1 MDQLANLSDPTL
13 IQTMVIPWAIK
24 IGVALAIFIIGR
36 WIAKWITSMVRR
48 VMTKANMDEML
59 VRFLGNIVYTVLLLA
74 VVMAALDHLGI
85 QTTSL
90 LAVFGAAGLAIGLA
104 LKDSLGNFSSGVML
118 ILFRPFK
125 VGDFIEAGGTS
136 GVVEEV
142 RMFATMFR
150 TGDNREVIVP
160 NSQIYGGTITNYS
173 ARDTRRIDMVFGIGY
188 GDDMAKAKQIIEDI
202 MKQDERILS
211 APAPA
216 IALGEQWRLL
226 AGARRPAGEGQ
237 AGVRRQRHQ
246 HPLPAT
252 RRAHPQR
259 RVAHGGPRRHRYPH
273 PACAADGQAGACCAA
288 PRRGY
293 IVRTEQLLHRGQ

>member
-24 IGVALAIFIIGR
+24 IGVALAIFILGR
-36 WIAKWITSMVRR
+36 WIAKWITSMIRR
-48 VMTKANMDEML
+48 VMTRADMDEML

-160 NSQIYGGTITNYS
+160 NSQIYGGTIINYS

-188 GDDMAKAKQIIEDI
+188 NDDMAKAKQLIEDI
-202 MKQDERILS
+202 MKQDERIL
-211 APAPA
+211 ADPAPA
-216 IALGEQWRLL
+216 IALGELGDNSVNFNVRPWVNSGDYWPVRADMLEKVKL
-226 AGARRPAGEGQ
+226 AFDANGISIPY
-237 AGVRRQRHQ
+237 
-246 HPLPAT
+246 
-252 RRAHPQR
+252 PQR
-259 RVAHGGPRRHRYPH
+259 DVHIHN
-273 PACAADGQAGACCAA
+273 AA
-288 PRRGY
+288 
-293 IVRTEQLLHRGQ
+293 

>member
-24 IGVALAIFIIGR
+24 IGVALAIFILGR

-48 VMTKANMDEML
+48 VMTKANMDDML

-160 NSQIYGGTITNYS
+160 NSQIYGGTIINYS
-173 ARDTRRIDMVFGIGY
+173 ARATRRIDMVFGIGY
-188 GDDMAKAKQIIEDI
+188 NDDMAKAKQIIEDI
-202 MKQDERILS
+202 MKQDERIL
-211 APAPA
+211 ADPAPA
-216 IALGEQWRLL
+216 IALGELGDNSVNFNVRPWVNSGDYWPVRADLL
-226 AGARRPAGEGQ
+226 EKVKLAFDANGISIPY
-237 AGVRRQRHQ
+237 
-246 HPLPAT
+246 
-252 RRAHPQR
+252 PQR
-259 RVAHGGPRRHRYPH
+259 DVHIHN
-273 PACAADGQAGACCAA
+273 AA
-288 PRRGY
+288 
-293 IVRTEQLLHRGQ
+293 

>member
-24 IGVALAIFIIGR
+24 IGVALAIFIVGR
-36 WIAKWITSMVRR
+36 WIAKWITSMIRR
-48 VMTKANMDEML
+48 GMTRADMDEML

-142 RMFATMFR
+142 RMFATMVR

-160 NSQIYGGTITNYS
+160 NSQIYGGTIINYS

-188 GDDMAKAKQIIEDI
+188 NDDMAKAKQLIEDI
-202 MKQDERILS
+202 MKQDERIL
-211 APAPA
+211 ADPAPA
-216 IALGEQWRLL
+216 IALGELGDNSVNFNVRPWVNSGDYWPVRADMLEKVKL
-226 AGARRPAGEGQ
+226 AFDANGISIPY
-237 AGVRRQRHQ
+237 
-246 HPLPAT
+246 
-252 RRAHPQR
+252 PQR
-259 RVAHGGPRRHRYPH
+259 DVHIHN
-273 PACAADGQAGACCAA
+273 AA
-288 PRRGY
+288 
-293 IVRTEQLLHRGQ
+293 